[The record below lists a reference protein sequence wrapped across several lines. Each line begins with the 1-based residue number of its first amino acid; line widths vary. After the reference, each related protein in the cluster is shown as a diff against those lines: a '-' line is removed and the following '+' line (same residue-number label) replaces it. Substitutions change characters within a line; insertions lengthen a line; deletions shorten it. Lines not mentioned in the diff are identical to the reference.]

1 VPLEFIPGIGKKTI
15 EKLILHFGTE
25 MNVIHNVEK
34 TELTEVVGE
43 RVAENIVLAREGKL
57 NIEVGGGGIYG
68 RVLD

>member
-1 VPLEFIPGIGKKTI
+1 
-15 EKLILHFGTE
+15 

-43 RVAENIVLAREGKL
+43 RVAENMVLAREGKL